1 METIR
6 RRDIAET
13 IAQEQAFQLRL
24 EAELPAIAQDQ
35 GARLLDF
42 SHTHACLIVDTPAK
56 VIAQF
61 WEIPVLLAGITKTSR
76 PKLTVHRDA
85 AAAEEFEA
93 ACKGLVRLSA

>member
-1 METIR
+1 METISR
-6 RRDIAET
+6 RELAKILDD
-13 IAQEQAFQLRL
+13 QQAFQLQL
-24 EAELPAIAQDQ
+24 EAELPLVAEAH

-42 SHTHACLIVDTPAK
+42 SHTHACLVIDAPAK

-61 WEIPVLLAGITKTSR
+61 WDVPTLLAGMPKGSR

-93 ACKGLVRLSA
+93 ACKGLIRLSA